1 MSDNDR
7 FIGQLE
13 DYLEAY
19 DGDAPIPAHVR
30 DAIRAALPGTRQVR
44 SGRGPRRVIT
54 MFSSLSTL
62 FATVR
67 GLRTCGARAAG
78 RRSSTIR

>member
-19 DGDAPIPAHVR
+19 DGDRADSRRTSATPSGPRCQAPAR
-30 DAIRAALPGTRQVR
+30 FDPGG
-44 SGRGPRRVIT
+44 GRG
-54 MFSSLSTL
+54 
-62 FATVR
+62 
-67 GLRTCGARAAG
+67 G
-78 RRSSTIR
+78 